1 MKRFSI
7 PLLGISLLVSA
18 AGCCCGWPGHGYN
31 SYYGNGACQGGA
43 CGPVSPQ
50 TFPPQGVPQGVY
62 YNGQT
67 SIQPTGMQSY
77 ASGPFTA
84 APVYHQTAMG
94 PLESLP
100 TY

>member
-31 SYYGNGACQGGA
+31 SFYGNGAGPGGK
-43 CGPVSPQ
+43 CGPGSPQ
-50 TFPPQGVPQGVY
+50 AFPPQGVY

-67 SIQPTGMQSY
+67 SVQPAGKLSY